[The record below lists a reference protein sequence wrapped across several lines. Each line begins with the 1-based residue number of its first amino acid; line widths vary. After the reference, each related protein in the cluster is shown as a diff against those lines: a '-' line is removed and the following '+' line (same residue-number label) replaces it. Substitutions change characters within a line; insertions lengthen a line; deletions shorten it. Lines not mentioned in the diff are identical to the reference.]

1 MIIESEILKV
11 LRNFIIIYA
20 NAYDEISLTQ
30 IFIRKTWRL
39 SKMLSVWSIFKTM
52 KKANAVPQPYLKII
66 SWKLETIVVTFSLW

>member
-66 SWKLETIVVTFSLW
+66 S

>member
-11 LRNFIIIYA
+11 LRNFIINYA
-20 NAYDEISLTQ
+20 NAYDEISLGLLKLTQ
-30 IFIRKTWRL
+30 IFIRKTQRI

-66 SWKLETIVVTFSLW
+66 S